1 MIGVIAEKPSQARN
15 FARAFFGNE
24 RTVEGDYQGQRIRIV
39 ALRGH
44 LYELSEPSKQYKGA
58 DALAKWDLST
68 MPWDAS
74 RFSWKFGLRDDAKST
89 VANAKAQLAGC
100 SEIVIATDDDPGT
113 HEGSGLACEV
123 LFNGNI
129 TAPRYSRMYF
139 VDESVKEVQK
149 AFAGRK
155 ALPEN
160 LRQWSEWKVA
170 FFRNRWDYLVGL
182 QETRAATCIGGGW
195 DYVLRC
201 GRLKSAIC
209 RLVGDQ
215 LKKIAEY
222 KKVPYFQNR
231 FKDDHGVDYINPAEP
246 QFNEKSRVPSTYRT
260 SRVVVDSTQR
270 KHSAPPKMM
279 DLAALSAALAPKGL
293 TSKQVLSIYQKMYEF
308 NGNGRG
314 GYVSYPRT
322 EDKTITPEQFD
333 ELAKNVDTIARVV
346 GIDPR
351 TLTHRAARPTHVK
364 PKGAHGANRP
374 GPVVPASLEALD
386 RDFGRGAGAIYELLA
401 RSALAMFAEDYVYDH
416 QTGHVA
422 DYPDFK
428 GFANVPVSD
437 GWHAVLGGDLV
448 DADADENALGL
459 GTTADPYVYEGYPP
473 KPQQPTMRWLMK
485 QLEMRNVGTGATRTS
500 TYAEVTAP
508 DSSSA
513 RKKAQL
519 LVDKRGRI
527 EMAPAGEACYKILP
541 GTRIGSLDLTEGVFA
556 QMADIEAGRLD
567 PERALAEI
575 AGVVAS
581 DIEVMRGNA
590 AASGLKSAAEVSAE
604 RDAVEYVDCVW
615 KGKSE
620 RFKRVWSGHRFTD
633 EEVAALKAGKKI
645 EFQATSART
654 GNEYTATGALGYG
667 TFKGRKFFGFQLDTS
682 GWGPKKGS
690 KRSTK
695 K

>member
-1 MIGVIAEKPSQARN
+1 MIGIIAEKPSQARN
-15 FARAFFGNE
+15 FAKALLGSE
-24 RTVEGDYQGQRIRIV
+24 RRFEGSYQGQQVRIV
-39 ALRGH
+39 PLRGH
-44 LYELSEPSKQYKGA
+44 LYELADPSKQYKGA
-58 DALAKWDLST
+58 DALAKWDLTT

-74 RFSWKFGLRDDAKST
+74 RFAWKFGLRTDAKS
-89 VANAKAQLAGC
+89 VVDNAKAQLAGC

-123 LFNGNI
+123 LFNAKI
-129 TAPRYSRMYF
+129 TAPAYSRMYF
-139 VDESVKEVQK
+139 VDESTREVQK
-149 AFAGRK
+149 AFANRK
-155 ALPEN
+155 PLPHD
-160 LRQWSEWKVA
+160 LRQWSEWRVA
-170 FFRNRWDYLVGL
+170 FFRNRWDYLAGL
-182 QETRAATCIGGGW
+182 QETRAATLIGGGW
-195 DYVLRC
+195 DYVLRN
-201 GRLKSAIC
+201 GRLKSAIVVI
-209 RLVGDQ
+209 VGDQ
-215 LKKIAEY
+215 LKRIAEY

-231 FKDDHGVDYINPAEP
+231 FKDDHGVDYVNPAEP
-246 QFNEKSRVPSTYRT
+246 QFKERSQVPNTYHA
-260 SRVVVDSTQR
+260 SRVVVDARQQ
-270 KHSAPPKMM
+270 KHSAPPRLM

-293 TSKQVLSIYQKMYEF
+293 TSKQVLAIYQKLYE
-308 NGNGRG
+308 RQI
-314 GYVSYPRT
+314 VSYPRT
-322 EDKTITPEQFD
+322 EDKTITSEQFD

-416 QTGHVA
+416 QTGYVA

-459 GTTADPYVYEGYPP
+459 GSMADPYVYEGYPP

-590 AASGLKSAAEVSAE
+590 VAAGLKSAAEVSAE
-604 RDAVEYVDCVW
+604 RDAVEMVDVTW
-615 KGKSE
+615 KGKPE

-633 EEVAALKAGKKI
+633 QEVVALKAGKKI
-645 EFQATSART
+645 EFQATSTRT
-654 GNEYTATGALGYG
+654 GNEYTATGALGYS
-667 TFKGRKFFGFQLDTS
+667 TFKGHKFFGFQLDTS

-690 KRSTK
+690 KRSSK